1 MPFSYLLRR
10 LLWAVPTLIGVAVVV
25 FVLVRVVPGDPI
37 AMMLPPG
44 ATADDVGRLRAM
56 YGLDA
61 PIAKQ
66 FVVWS
71 GEVLRGDFGNS
82 ISLRDRVSSLIL
94 GRLPATLELVVVA
107 VALACALA
115 TGLALFA
122 VLFRGRWPEL
132 VVDGGSGL
140 ALAIPDFLWGLL
152 FILVLG
158 VLLPWFPIS
167 GRIDPTLDFDPAT
180 GFYLLEALARLRWD
194 ALANLVS
201 HMVLPAVALALPLAA
216 ALTRV
221 LKGSL
226 LEAMQQDYVMLARV
240 KGYSRMRTLLRVALR
255 NALIPTVTL
264 TGVQF
269 SFLIGGTVLIEH
281 LFSYPGIGNLAIAA
295 VTQRD
300 LPLIQGLILMFA
312 VLFILA
318 NLLVDMTY
326 SALDPRVASK

>member
-1 MPFSYLLRR
+1 MSSSFILRR
-10 LLWAVPTLIGVAVVV
+10 LFWAMPTLIGVAVVV

-66 FVVWS
+66 FVVWA

-82 ISLRDRVSSLIL
+82 ISLRDKVTSLIL
-94 GRLPATLELVVVA
+94 GRLPATLELVLVA
-107 VALACALA
+107 VAAACLLA
-115 TGLALFA
+115 TLLAICA

-132 VVDGGSGL
+132 AVDGGTGL

-167 GRIDPTLDFDPAT
+167 GRIDPTLEFDPAT
-180 GFYLLEALARLRWD
+180 GFYLAEALLRMRWD
-194 ALANLVS
+194 ALGNLLN
-201 HMVLPAVALALPLAA
+201 HIALPALALALPLAA

-226 LEAMQQDYVMLARV
+226 IDAMNQDYVVLARV
-240 KGYSRMRTLLRVALR
+240 KGYSRTRTLWRVALR

-300 LPLIQGLILMFA
+300 LPLIQGLILTFA
-312 VLFILA
+312 ILFILT
-318 NLLVDMTY
+318 NLVVDMTY
-326 SALDPRVASK
+326 GALNPKVRQG

>member
-1 MPFSYLLRR
+1 MSIRYLLKR
-10 LLWAVPTLIGVAVVV
+10 LLWAIPTLLGVAVVV

-44 ATADDVGRLRAM
+44 ATAEDVGRLRAL

-61 PIAKQ
+61 SIPKQ
-66 FVVWS
+66 FVAWS
-71 GEVLRGDFGNS
+71 GDVLTGNFGNS
-82 ISLRDRVSSLIL
+82 ISLRDSVANLVL
-94 GRLPATLELVVVA
+94 GRLPATLELVAIAVA
-107 VALACALA
+107 VACLLAMLLA
-115 TGLALFA
+115 VGA
-122 VLFRGRWPEL
+122 VLFRGRWPE
-132 VVDGGSGL
+132 VAVDGGAGV

-167 GRIDPTLDFDPAT
+167 GRIDPTLDFNPVT
-180 GFYLLEALARLRWD
+180 GFYIVEALLRLD
-194 ALANLVS
+194 GAALGSLLS
-201 HMVLPAVALALPLAA
+201 HIVLPAAALALPLAA

-226 LEAMQQDYVMLARV
+226 LDAMNQDYVTLARV
-240 KGYSRMRTLLRVALR
+240 KGYSRTRILWRVALR
-255 NALIPTVTL
+255 NALIPAVTL

-269 SFLIGGTVLIEH
+269 TFLIGGTVLVEH

-300 LPLIQGLILMFA
+300 LPLIQGLILTFA

-318 NLLVDMTY
+318 NLAIDMTY
-326 SALDPRVASK
+326 GALDPRVRHS

>member
-1 MPFSYLLRR
+1 MSSSFILRR
-10 LLWAVPTLIGVAVVV
+10 LLWAIPTLIGVAIVV

-82 ISLRDRVSSLIL
+82 ISLRDKVSSLVL

-107 VALACALA
+107 VSAACLLA
-115 TGLALFA
+115 TLLAISA
-122 VLFRGRWPEL
+122 VLFRDRWPEL
-132 VVDGGSGL
+132 AVDGGTGL

-152 FILVLG
+152 FILVFG

-167 GRIDPTLDFDPAT
+167 GRIDPTLDFEPFT
-180 GFYLLEALARLRWD
+180 GFYLLEALVRLKWGV
-194 ALANLVS
+194 LGNLLS
-201 HMVLPAVALALPLAA
+201 HIALPAIALALPLTA

-226 LEAMQQDYVMLARV
+226 IDAMNQDYVVLARV
-240 KGYSRMRTLLRVALR
+240 KGYSRTRTLWRVALR

-281 LFSYPGIGNLAIAA
+281 IFSYPGIGNLAIAA

-300 LPLIQGLILMFA
+300 LPLIQGLILTFA
-312 VLFILA
+312 ILFILT
-318 NLLVDMTY
+318 NLVVDMTY
-326 SALDPRVASK
+326 GALNPKVRQA

>member
-1 MPFSYLLRR
+1 MPIQYFLKR
-10 LLWAVPTLIGVAVVV
+10 LLWAIPTLIGVAIVV

-44 ATADDVGRLRAM
+44 ATADDVGRLRAL

-61 PIAKQ
+61 PIASQ
-66 FVVWS
+66 FVRWS
-71 GEVLRGDFGNS
+71 GDVLRGDFGNS
-82 ISLRDRVSSLIL
+82 ISLRDSVANLVL
-94 GRLPATLELVVVA
+94 GRLPATLELVFVA
-107 VALACALA
+107 VTAACLLA
-115 TGLALFA
+115 TLLAVGA

-132 VVDGGSGL
+132 AVDGSTGV

-167 GRIDPTLDFDPAT
+167 GRIDPTLDFEPAT
-180 GFYLLEALARLRWD
+180 GFYLVEALLRLHGA
-194 ALANLVS
+194 ALASLLA
-201 HMVLPAVALALPLAA
+201 HIVLPAAALALPLTA

-226 LEAMQQDYVMLARV
+226 LDAMNQDYVTLARV
-240 KGYSRMRTLLRVALR
+240 KGYSRTRILWRVALR
-255 NALIPTVTL
+255 NALIPAVTL

-269 SFLIGGTVLIEH
+269 TFLIGGTVLIEY

-300 LPLIQGLILMFA
+300 LPLIQGLILTFA
-312 VLFILA
+312 ALFIATNLA
-318 NLLVDMTY
+318 IDLVNGW
-326 SALDPRVASK
+326 LDPRTRHA

>member
-1 MPFSYLLRR
+1 MPASYILRR
-10 LLWAVPTLIGVAVVV
+10 LLWAIPTLIGVAIVV

-66 FVVWS
+66 FVAWS
-71 GEVLRGDFGNS
+71 GEVLRGEFGNS
-82 ISLRDRVSSLIL
+82 ISLRDKVSSLIL

-107 VALACALA
+107 VAAACAFATVLA
-115 TGLALFA
+115 ISA
-122 VLFRGRWPEL
+122 VFFRGRWPEL
-132 VVDGGSGL
+132 AVDAGTGL

-180 GFYLLEALARLRWD
+180 GFYLAEALLRLKWNI
-194 ALANLVS
+194 LGNLLS
-201 HMVLPAVALALPLAA
+201 HIALPALALALPLTA

-226 LEAMQQDYVMLARV
+226 IDVMNQDYVVLARV
-240 KGYSRMRTLLRVALR
+240 KGYSRTRTLWRVALR

-300 LPLIQGLILMFA
+300 LPLIQGLILTFA
-312 VLFILA
+312 ILFILT

-326 SALDPRVASK
+326 GALNPKVRQT

>member
-1 MPFSYLLRR
+1 MSRSFILRR
-10 LLWAVPTLIGVAVVV
+10 LFWAIPTLIGVAIVV

-66 FVVWS
+66 FVVWT

-82 ISLRDRVSSLIL
+82 ISLRDKVTSLVF
-94 GRLPATLELVVVA
+94 GRLPATLELVLVA
-107 VALACALA
+107 VAAACLFA
-115 TGLALFA
+115 TLLGVSA

-132 VVDGGSGL
+132 VIDGGTGL
-140 ALAIPDFLWGLL
+140 VLAIPDFLWGLL

-167 GRIDPTLDFDPAT
+167 GRIDPTFDFNPVT
-180 GFYLLEALARLRWD
+180 GFYLAEAVVRLRWD
-194 ALANLVS
+194 AFGNLVS
-201 HMVLPAVALALPLAA
+201 HIALPALALALPLIA

-226 LEAMQQDYVMLARV
+226 IDAMNQDYVILARV
-240 KGYSRMRTLLRVALR
+240 KGYSRTRTLWRVALR

-300 LPLIQGLILMFA
+300 LPLIQGLILTFA
-312 VLFILA
+312 ILFILT
-318 NLLVDMTY
+318 NLVVDMTY
-326 SALDPRVASK
+326 GALNPKVRQS

>member
-1 MPFSYLLRR
+1 MSSSFILRR
-10 LLWAVPTLIGVAVVV
+10 LFWAIPTLIGVAVVV

-44 ATADDVGRLRAM
+44 ATAEDVGRLRAM

-82 ISLRDRVSSLIL
+82 ISLRDKVTSLVL
-94 GRLPATLELVVVA
+94 GRLPATLELVIVA
-107 VALACALA
+107 VAAACLFATLLAIS
-115 TGLALFA
+115 A

-132 VVDGGSGL
+132 AVDGGTGL

-167 GRIDPTLDFDPAT
+167 GRIDPTFDFNPVT
-180 GFYLLEALARLRWD
+180 GFYLVEALVRLRWD
-194 ALANLVS
+194 ALGNLL
-201 HMVLPAVALALPLAA
+201 HHIALPALALALPLTAT
-216 ALTRV
+216 LTRV

-226 LEAMQQDYVMLARV
+226 IDAMNQDYVVLARV
-240 KGYSRMRTLLRVALR
+240 KGYSRTRTLWRVALR

-281 LFSYPGIGNLAIAA
+281 IFSYPGIGNLAIAA

-300 LPLIQGLILMFA
+300 LPLIQGLILTFA
-312 VLFILA
+312 LLFILT
-318 NLLVDMTY
+318 NLVVDMTY
-326 SALDPRVASK
+326 GALNPRVRQS

>member
-1 MPFSYLLRR
+1 MSSSFILRR
-10 LLWAVPTLIGVAVVV
+10 LLWAIPTLIGVAIVV

-82 ISLRDRVSSLIL
+82 ISLREKVDSLVV
-94 GRLPATLELVVVA
+94 GRLPATLELVFVA
-107 VALACALA
+107 VTAACLFATLLAIS
-115 TGLALFA
+115 A

-132 VVDGGSGL
+132 VVDGGTGL

-167 GRIDPTLDFDPAT
+167 GRIDPTLDFNPVT
-180 GFYLLEALARLRWD
+180 GFYLAEALLRLRWD
-194 ALANLVS
+194 ALGNLLS
-201 HMVLPAVALALPLAA
+201 HIALPALALALPLTA

-226 LEAMQQDYVMLARV
+226 IDAMNQDYVVLARA
-240 KGYSRMRTLLRVALR
+240 KGYSRRRILWRVALR

-269 SFLIGGTVLIEH
+269 SFLVGGTVLIEH
-281 LFSYPGIGNLAIAA
+281 IFSYPGIGNLAIAA

-300 LPLIQGLILMFA
+300 LPLIQGLILTFA
-312 VLFILA
+312 ILFILT
-318 NLLVDMTY
+318 NLIVDMTY
-326 SALDPRVASK
+326 GALNPRVRS

>member
-1 MPFSYLLRR
+1 MAYFLQR
-10 LLWAVPTLIGVAVVV
+10 LLWAVPTLAGVAVVV

-44 ATADDVGRLRAM
+44 ATADDVARLRAM

-61 PIAKQ
+61 PIAQQ
-66 FVVWS
+66 FLAWS
-71 GEVLRGDFGNS
+71 ADVLRGDFGDS
-82 ISLRDRVSSLIL
+82 ISLRDTVSSLIL
-94 GRLPATLELVVVA
+94 GRLPATLELVLIAVA
-107 VALACALA
+107 VACLLA
-115 TGLALFA
+115 TCFALLA

-132 VVDGGSGL
+132 AVDGGSGL
-140 ALAIPDFLWGLL
+140 ALAIPDFLWGLI

-180 GFYLLEALARLRWD
+180 GFYLAEAVVRLRWD
-194 ALANLVS
+194 VAGNLAS
-201 HMVLPAVALALPLAA
+201 HMTLPALALALPLAA

-226 LEAMQQDYVMLARV
+226 IEAMQQDYVTLARV
-240 KGYSRMRTLLRVALR
+240 KGYSRARILWRVALR

-269 SFLIGGTVLIEH
+269 TFLIGGTVLVEH
-281 LFSYPGIGNLAIAA
+281 IFSYPGIGNLAIAA

-312 VLFILA
+312 VLFILT
-318 NLLVDMTY
+318 NLLVDMTCGV
-326 SALDPRVASK
+326 LDPRVTRR